1 MVTLPKNC
9 KIIYGETG
17 VFVKMVYATSLPTG
31 EHDGIKVFKSPFS
44 KKNYFE
50 LNYHVAYQN
59 NLPMKVRDAYFEHKK
74 KAMLFNRM
82 KKVDMLKQEIDILSN
97 SHYAGKWDIE
107 HLRQKNQL
115 PNPPKQ
121 ITIDF

>member
-1 MVTLPKNC
+1 MVQLPKNC
-9 KIIYGETG
+9 KVIYGETG

-31 EHDGIKVFKSPFS
+31 EHNGIRVFKSPFS

-59 NLPMKVRDAYFEHKK
+59 NLPMKVKDAYYEHKK

-82 KKVDMLKQEIDILSN
+82 KKQEELQRQIGILSESFYPHTN
-97 SHYAGKWDIE
+97 LLKS
-107 HLRQKNQL
+107 
-115 PNPPKQ
+115 
-121 ITIDF
+121 